1 MQRFPRVC
9 PDPRLALHD
18 YHLLVSESHSLTP
31 FTKERLPKPLPNGD
45 SAMDTRCSK
54 QPRRRLPRTTR
65 EDQINAAAMQAFR
78 EHGYHGA
85 SISQIAS
92 SAGLAD
98 GALYKFYGSKKEILE
113 SVICRW
119 YEGVLESYEVN
130 LKAIK
135 SSEDR
140 LRYALR
146 HNIHCLC
153 EDPNIASLYYELR
166 RDRDFRSSRLVKYNK
181 KYIGILL
188 KILKEL
194 REVHSEGGVKLT
206 TISKILYA
214 AIEIG
219 TERFRIHQE
228 PLDQEALTNEILK
241 VARRLI

>member
-1 MQRFPRVC
+1 
-9 PDPRLALHD
+9 
-18 YHLLVSESHSLTP
+18 
-31 FTKERLPKPLPNGD
+31 
-45 SAMDTRCSK
+45 
-54 QPRRRLPRTTR
+54 
-65 EDQINAAAMQAFR
+65 MQAFR

-85 SISQIAS
+85 SISQIAAL
-92 SAGLAD
+92 AGLAD

-130 LKAIK
+130 LESINNP
-135 SSEDR
+135 EER

-166 RDRDFRSSRLVKYNK
+166 RDRDFRSSRLVNYNK

-188 KILKEL
+188 KILKGL
-194 REVHSEGGVKLT
+194 RRGHGGSGVKLV
-206 TISKILYA
+206 TISRILYA

-241 VARRLI
+241 VAKRLI

>member
-1 MQRFPRVC
+1 M
-9 PDPRLALHD
+9 
-18 YHLLVSESHSLTP
+18 S
-31 FTKERLPKPLPNGD
+31 LPNSD
-45 SAMDTRCSK
+45 LAMEPGCPK
-54 QPRRRLPRTTR
+54 QPRRRLPRTIR

-85 SISQIAS
+85 SISQIAAL
-92 SAGLAD
+92 AGLAD
-98 GALYKFYGSKKEILE
+98 GALYKFYSSKKEILE

-119 YEGVLESYEVN
+119 YEGVLESYELN
-130 LKAIK
+130 LKAIN
-135 SSEDR
+135 SPEER
-140 LRYALR
+140 LRYAIR

-166 RDRDFRSSRLVKYNK
+166 RDRDFKSSRLINYNK
-181 KYIGILL
+181 KYIGLLL
-188 KILKEL
+188 KIIKEL
-194 REVHSEGGVKLT
+194 RGGYGESGVRLA
-206 TISKILYA
+206 TISRILYA

>member
-1 MQRFPRVC
+1 M
-9 PDPRLALHD
+9 H
-18 YHLLVSESHSLTP
+18 
-31 FTKERLPKPLPNGD
+31 
-45 SAMDTRCSK
+45 K
-54 QPRRRLPRTTR
+54 QPRRRLPRTIR
-65 EDQINAAAMQAFR
+65 EDQINVAALQAFR

-85 SISQIAS
+85 SISQIAAL
-92 SAGLAD
+92 AGLAD
-98 GALYKFYGSKKEILE
+98 GALYRFYGSKKEILE
-113 SVICRW
+113 SVLCRW

-130 LKAIK
+130 LKSIDQ
-135 SSEDR
+135 SEEQ
-140 LRYALR
+140 LRYAIR

-166 RDRDFRSSRLVKYNK
+166 RDRDFKSSVLIDYNK
-181 KYIGILL
+181 KYISILI
-188 KILKEL
+188 KILKKL
-194 REVHSEGGVKLT
+194 RGNRRESDVRIT

>member
-1 MQRFPRVC
+1 
-9 PDPRLALHD
+9 
-18 YHLLVSESHSLTP
+18 
-31 FTKERLPKPLPNGD
+31 
-45 SAMDTRCSK
+45 
-54 QPRRRLPRTTR
+54 
-65 EDQINAAAMQAFR
+65 MQAFR

-85 SISQIAS
+85 SISQIAAL
-92 SAGLAD
+92 AGLAD

-119 YEGVLESYEVN
+119 YEGVLENYEVN
-130 LKAIK
+130 IQEINQPEEK
-135 SSEDR
+135 

-146 HNIHCLC
+146 HNIRCLC

-166 RDRDFRSSRLVKYNK
+166 RDRDFKSSRLIDYNK

-188 KILKEL
+188 KILKGL
-194 REVHSEGGVKLT
+194 RGGCSGSDVRIV
-206 TISKILYA
+206 TISRILYA